1 MIRAVLLFFCVK
13 KVLKMSL
20 LSSLDVNIL
29 KLLEVEFKKN
39 KNSINSVDFVRIIKT
54 LIENRNK
61 TAGSNYI
68 DVKETN
74 IIQLYKQVTI
84 TKRIIDGYNK

>member
-1 MIRAVLLFFCVK
+1 
-13 KVLKMSL
+13 MSL